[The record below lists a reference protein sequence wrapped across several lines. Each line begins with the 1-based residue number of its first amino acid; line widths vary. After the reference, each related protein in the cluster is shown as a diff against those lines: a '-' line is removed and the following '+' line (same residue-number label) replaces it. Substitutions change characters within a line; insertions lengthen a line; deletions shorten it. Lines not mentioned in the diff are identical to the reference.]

1 MASANGVSGNAPSD
15 KAQAPIYA
23 DLTCRSHYSFGE
35 SASRV
40 SELIAAAADL
50 GYQSLA
56 LTDANLC
63 GALEFAQAANSLGIK
78 PITGG
83 TLMLADGSRLTLL
96 AKTRRGY
103 ANLSRLFTLANAA
116 DRREP
121 RLDPTYLSSHA
132 DGLAALIG
140 GRDGDISR
148 LSLPGDRGHARNLL
162 RSYMDWFGADNAYV
176 ALQRNYHEIDA
187 GRNRALL
194 ALAEDAGAQIVA
206 SGDVRY
212 HSAERYRLYC
222 AVVAAHRNL
231 TLDEALPYIHPNSH
245 LRLKSP
251 QEMQRLFRQ
260 WPRALVNTLKIA
272 ESCEFNLADDL
283 GYELPDADV
292 PSGYTPASYL
302 RQLCEE
308 AAIRRYGAIT
318 PQIRARLDEEFAL
331 IERHVMAGFLL
342 LYREIALIA
351 QDIAVDRGLTPLET
365 PLEERPPGRGRGSS
379 VAMLVGY
386 LIGISH
392 IDPLKWNLPLER
404 FISEDTGALPDINL
418 DFPHAIRDE
427 LLVRVYKRFGPERA
441 ALVGA
446 ITTYHSK
453 GAIRAAKGL
462 SCPVRGRGKSHGL
475 DSPAALR
482 AELSAGSEWRRR
494 LDAAPWRSL
503 MDLAPQLIG
512 APKALAQH
520 VGGIALSGKP
530 LSEIIPTRESAI
542 EGRRLMDWDKDSAH
556 DAGFAKIDILSLPVL
571 DQIEEALDWIERR
584 EGTRPDISQ
593 IDLEDPAVYDMI
605 NEGKCVGVFLLQ
617 SPVQLKMARR
627 LKSRNM
633 LDLAYQVALIRPG
646 VGVQGGGVSQFIE
659 RYRHGA
665 EWDYDHPLEKRAL
678 ERGYGIIIW
687 QEQVVQLISDVSGMC
702 AADADQLRRAFIR
715 KDGEALIAAYAKRFM
730 DDAQERG
737 VSVDVAKKI
746 FAKLN
751 GHYMFPE
758 SHSHAFAATAYQAAW
773 LKRYY
778 PTEFYVSLMNCQ
790 PMGFYPME
798 TIKQDSRLRFGVNF
812 LNPCVNRG
820 AADCIREGGNVRIG
834 LRFIKNVGGALADAI
849 VAERERHGPYIGASD
864 FARRARPSPDALESL
879 VMAGALDDV
888 SPNRRAALWEA
899 GLLPAPKRGAQIAMP
914 ASMQDSVPELT
925 DFTPFEKMRGEYE
938 AMGLYPNG
946 HIMEFMRPKLPRDV
960 LTCTAAERA
969 PEGKAVKAAG
979 WPIARQHPKGRGG
992 MIFVTIEDETGDTQ
1006 IFVRL
1011 DVYERCHRAIS
1022 GQLVAISGII
1032 ERWDGQSVIN
1042 AQSAAAIHTGLTMPD
1057 GHDWR

>member
-15 KAQAPIYA
+15 KAQVPIYA
-23 DLTCRSHYSFGE
+23 ELTCRSHYSFGE

-63 GALEFAQAANSLGIK
+63 GALEFAQAANSLGLK

-83 TLMLADGSRLTLL
+83 TLTLADGSRLTLL

-148 LSLPGDRGHARNLL
+148 LSLAGDRGHARNLL

-176 ALQRNYHEIDA
+176 ALQRNYHEQDA
-187 GRNRALL
+187 RRNRALI

-231 TLDEALPYIHPNSH
+231 SLDEALPYIHPNSH

-260 WPRALVNTLKIA
+260 CPRTLANTVKIA

-283 GYELPDADV
+283 GYELPDAEV

-331 IERHVMAGFLL
+331 IERHGMAGFLL

-351 QDIAVDRGLTPLET
+351 RDIAVERALTPLET

-392 IDPLKWNLPLER
+392 IDPLKWNLTLER
-404 FISEDTGALPDINL
+404 FISKDTDALPDIDL
-418 DFPHAIRDE
+418 DFPRAIRDE
-427 LLVRVYKRFGPERA
+427 LLVRIQKRFGPEQA

-446 ITTYHSK
+446 ITTYRSK
-453 GAIRAAKGL
+453 GAIAAIGGALGL
-462 SCPVRGRGKSHGL
+462 PKADLAQFADAASRIGL
-475 DSPAALR
+475 DNPAALR
-482 AELSAGSEWRRR
+482 TELSSGSEWRRR
-494 LDAAPWRSL
+494 IDAAPWCSL

-542 EGRRLMDWDKDSAH
+542 EGRRVMDWDKDSAH

-584 EGTRPDISQ
+584 EGTRPDLSQ
-593 IDLEDPAVYDMI
+593 IDIEDPAVYDMI

-617 SPVQLKMARR
+617 SPAQLKMARR

-687 QEQVVQLISDVSGMC
+687 QEQVVQLISDVSGMTT
-702 AADADQLRRAFIR
+702 AEADQLRRAFTR
-715 KDGEALIAAYAKRFM
+715 KDGERLIEMYAKRFIAG
-730 DDAQERG
+730 AQARG
-737 VSVDVAKKI
+737 VPPDVAKRI

-773 LKRYY
+773 LKKYY
-778 PTEFYVSLMNCQ
+778 PTEFFAALMNCQ

-798 TIKQDSRLRFGVNF
+798 TIKQDARLRFGVNF

-820 AADCIREGGNVRIG
+820 DVACAPEDGDVRIG
-834 LRFIKNVGGALADAI
+834 LRFIKNVAAALADAI

-879 VMAGALDDV
+879 VMAGALDDGV
-888 SPNRRAALWEA
+888 AQP
-899 GLLPAPKRGAQIAMP
+899 PRGA
-914 ASMQDSVPELT
+914 VGGGT
-925 DFTPFEKMRGEYE
+925 
-938 AMGLYPNG
+938 
-946 HIMEFMRPKLPRDV
+946 
-960 LTCTAAERA
+960 
-969 PEGKAVKAAG
+969 
-979 WPIARQHPKGRGG
+979 IARAQARSADPHAGVDAGQR
-992 MIFVTIEDETGDTQ
+992 TGTNG
-1006 IFVRL
+1006 FHAV
-1011 DVYERCHRAIS
+1011 
-1022 GQLVAISGII
+1022 
-1032 ERWDGQSVIN
+1032 
-1042 AQSAAAIHTGLTMPD
+1042 
-1057 GHDWR
+1057 